1 MKSNLIAKTL
11 GLIALAGVAATS
23 PLAHANDWEDDDN
36 RNSGYS
42 EYEDNRAGVSM
53 SQLREGFRYSRI
65 VNDRQDRQ
73 LDEIIAGVANN
84 RLSKSEFL
92 RLMQEQKAIR
102 ARERGFMNDR
112 FMNEDEFR
120 KLNRSLD
127 IADRNIRVAKQNGH
141 SQRYSSSRPAWAVY

>member
-23 PLAHANDWEDDDN
+23 PIAHANDWDDDDN

-42 EYEDNRAGVSM
+42 ESEDNRAGFSM

-84 RLSKSEFL
+84 RLGKSDFL

-102 ARERGFMNDR
+102 AMERGFMDDR
-112 FMNEDEFR
+112 FMNESEFR

-127 IADRNIRVAKQNGH
+127 MADRNIRVAKQNGH
-141 SQRYSSSRPAWAVY
+141 SQRYSSSRPAWVVN

>member
-23 PLAHANDWEDDDN
+23 PIAHANDWEDDDN
-36 RNSGYS
+36 RNYGYS
-42 EYEDNRAGVSM
+42 ESEDNRAGFSM

-73 LDEIIAGVANN
+73 LDEIISGVANN
-84 RLSKSEFL
+84 RLGKSDFL

-102 ARERGFMNDR
+102 AMERGFMDDR
-112 FMNEDEFR
+112 FMNESEFR

-127 IADRNIRVAKQNGH
+127 VADRNIRVAKQNGH
-141 SQRYSSSRPAWAVY
+141 SQRYSSSRPAWGVN

>member
-23 PLAHANDWEDDDN
+23 PLAHANDWQDDDN
-36 RNSGYS
+36 RNYGYS
-42 EYEDNRAGVSM
+42 ESENRAGYNM

-73 LDEIIAGVANN
+73 LDKIIAGVANN

-102 ARERGFMNDR
+102 AMERGFMDDR
-112 FMNEDEFR
+112 FMNEAEFR
-120 KLNRSLD
+120 RLNQSLD

-141 SQRYSSSRPAWAVY
+141 SQRYSSLRPAWVVN